1 MAIRHEIHV
10 RGDDSLDREK
20 VELTNKRRERE
31 RGRDHLSFLGKSPR
45 RLIAANASPKA
56 LHFLR
61 AFAKFPSDP
70 LCHL

>member
-31 RGRDHLSFLGKSPR
+31 RR
-45 RLIAANASPKA
+45 RE
-56 LHFLR
+56 
-61 AFAKFPSDP
+61 
-70 LCHL
+70 